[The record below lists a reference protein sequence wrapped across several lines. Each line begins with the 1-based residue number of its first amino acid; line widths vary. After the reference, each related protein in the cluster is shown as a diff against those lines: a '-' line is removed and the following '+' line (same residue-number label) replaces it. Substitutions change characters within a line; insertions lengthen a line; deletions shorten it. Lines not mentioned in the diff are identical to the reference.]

1 MPYPERGVTGLL
13 RGDDPSQAVIND
25 HEIGPLPAG
34 TSLRADPAHAG
45 AILDAALDAV
55 ITIDHQGRVLEFNP
69 AAERTFGYAKQD
81 VVGRELAGLI
91 VPPTHREAHRRA
103 LERWTE
109 HGPTRGA
116 GALLGRRLDV
126 QAMRADGTEFPAEL
140 AISRVEIPGPPIFT
154 ACIRDIS
161 DRADTEERLRTAE
174 FRYRTLVEQLP
185 LISYVDH
192 EHDPGSKAM
201 YVSPQI
207 ETVLGYT
214 PEEWLTVADL
224 FTEAIHE
231 DDRQRVLDEKVAA
244 YTRGETLRQEYRMHT
259 RDGRLIWVEDISV
272 HVEPP
277 EGGVPFRQ
285 GFALDIT
292 ERKRADEAVRLAE
305 TRYRTLVEQLPL
317 AVYIDRV
324 DASSSN
330 VYTSPQIEEMLGYSV
345 EEWVADPSLFVE
357 LLHADDRERV
367 LAAHERT
374 HVEGEPLHVEYR
386 LYRRDG
392 RVVWVHDEAH
402 MIKDPATGEPVLQGY
417 LLDITARREAEEQLR
432 HQAFHDPLT
441 GLANRALFTDR
452 VQHAL
457 VVSSG
462 DAAVL
467 FLDLD
472 DFKAI
477 NDGLGHVAGDAL
489 LRAVGVRLRASL
501 SATHTVARMGGDEF
515 AILVERADAAAAA
528 LDAAERITAAL
539 QTPFDLDGR
548 EMFVTAS
555 VGIAVGGDAEELLRC
570 SDVAMYGAKA
580 SGKAQYVVYAPRMD
594 EHLVGRLELVA
605 DLRRADIAS
614 EFDLHYQP
622 VVELLSG
629 AVRGVEALVRWEH
642 PTRGLLQPSEFVHLA
657 EETGRIVEIGRWV
670 LAEACRQTA
679 EWHERLEGGHGLSVS
694 VNVSTRQV
702 RRPGLLDDVDA
713 ALAGSGLEPGD
724 LTLEI
729 TESVL
734 ARRREELTS
743 ILEEVTNRGVRLAL
757 DDFGTGYSSLSL
769 LQDLPVHTLKVDR
782 SFVQSIGAE
791 DGGRAP
797 FVRAIVELAE
807 ALELTVVAE
816 GIEEIDQVAALRR
829 LGCRVGQ
836 GFYFARP
843 LPPAALEAFV
853 RENRARSAA

>member
-1 MPYPERGVTGLL
+1 M
-13 RGDDPSQAVIND
+13 IND
-25 HEIGPLPAG
+25 PDIGRPLPAERL
-34 TSLRADPAHAG
+34 LRADPAHAS

-55 ITIDHQGRVLEFNP
+55 ITIDHHGRVLEFNA
-69 AAERTFGYAKQD
+69 AAERTFGYAKHD
-81 VVGRELAGLI
+81 VLGRELALLV
-91 VPPTHREAHRRA
+91 VPPAFREAHRRA

-109 HGPTRGA
+109 LGPTPGA
-116 GALLGRRLDV
+116 GALLGRRLEV
-126 QAMRADGTEFPAEL
+126 QAMRSDGTEFPAEL
-140 AISRVEIPGPPIFT
+140 AISRVDIPGAPVFT

-161 DRADTEERLRTAE
+161 ERTDTEERLRTAE

-192 EHDPGSKAM
+192 EDDPSSKAM

-207 ETVLGYT
+207 EAVLGYT
-214 PEEWLTVADL
+214 PEEWLTVPDL
-224 FTEAIHE
+224 FPLAIHE
-231 DDRQRVLDEKVAA
+231 DDRRRVLSEKVAA
-244 YTRGETLRQEYRMHT
+244 YSRCETLQQEYRMHT
-259 RDGRLIWVEDISV
+259 RDGRVIWVEDVSV

-292 ERKRADEAVRLAE
+292 ERKRADDVIRLAE

-330 VYTSPQIEEMLGYSV
+330 VYTSPQIEGMLGYSV

-357 LLHADDRERV
+357 LLHPDDRERV

-374 HVEGEPLHVEYR
+374 HAAGEPLHIEYR
-386 LYRRDG
+386 LHTRDG
-392 RVVWVHDEAH
+392 RVLWVHDEAH
-402 MIKDPATGEPVLQGY
+402 MIKDPATDEPVLQGY

-441 GLANRALFTDR
+441 GLANRALFNDR

-457 VVSSG
+457 VVRSG

-477 NDGLGHVAGDAL
+477 NDGLGHLAGDTL

-501 SATHTVARMGGDEF
+501 SPTHTVARMGGDEF
-515 AILVERADAAAAA
+515 AILVERGDAAAAA

-548 EMFVTAS
+548 EVFITAS
-555 VGIAVGGDAEELLRC
+555 VGIALGGDAEELLRC

-605 DLRRADIAS
+605 DLRRADIAA
-614 EFDLHYQP
+614 EFVLHYQP
-622 VVELLSG
+622 IVELLTG
-629 AVRGVEALVRWEH
+629 AVRGVEALVRWQH
-642 PTRGLLQPSEFVHLA
+642 PTRGLLQPSEFIHLA

-670 LAEACRQTA
+670 LAEACRQTT
-679 EWHERLEGGHGLSVS
+679 EWHERVPGGRGLSVS

-702 RRPGLLDDVDA
+702 RRPGLIEDVDA
-713 ALAGSGLEPGD
+713 ALAGSGLAPED

-734 ARRREELTS
+734 ARRRDELTS
-743 ILEEVTNRGVRLAL
+743 ILEELTNRGVRLAL

-791 DGGRAP
+791 GGGRAP

-816 GIEEIDQVAALRR
+816 GIEEVGQVAALRR
-829 LGCRVGQ
+829 LGCRIGQ
-836 GFYFARP
+836 GFYFAKP
-843 LPPAALEAFV
+843 LASRALEEFL
-853 RENRARSAA
+853 RHRGRSAA